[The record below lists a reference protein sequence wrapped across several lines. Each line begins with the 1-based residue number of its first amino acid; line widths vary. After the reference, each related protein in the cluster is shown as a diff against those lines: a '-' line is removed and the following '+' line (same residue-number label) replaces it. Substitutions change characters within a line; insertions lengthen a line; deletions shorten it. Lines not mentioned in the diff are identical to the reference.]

1 MLLEKAVQGV
11 GGGLAGGSMCRLGPQ
26 LADHKPGRKRCDA
39 LLIGHRVNKRYG
51 LLIWPMDIS
60 LECLLLGVVCS
71 LESRNS

>member
-1 MLLEKAVQGV
+1 MLLEEVVQGSAS
-11 GGGLAGGSMCRLGPQ
+11 GLAGGSLCRLGPQ
-26 LADHKPGRKRCDA
+26 LPDRKPGRERRDA

-51 LLIWPMDIS
+51 LLTWPMDIS